1 MDEPPFISF
10 NFFGDAPPGFDE
22 RKVIDWIV
30 SSVEEEKK
38 SLVYIEIIFCD
49 DDYLLHLNQK
59 YLQHDTLTDIITFNY
74 SEDDQAIQGELYI
87 SLQRVKENAE
97 TFEQTFLNETHRVII
112 HGILHLVGYN
122 DSSQH
127 DKEVMTAKENYY
139 LSWLS

>member
-1 MDEPPFISF
+1 MDEPPFVSF
-10 NFFGDAPPGFDE
+10 NFFWDAPPGFDE
-22 RKVIDWIV
+22 RKVEDWIV

-38 SLVYIEIIFCD
+38 SLVHIEIIFCD

-59 YLQHDTLTDIITFNY
+59 FLQHDTLTDIITFNY

-97 TFEQTFLNETHRVII
+97 AFEQTFLNETHRVII

-139 LSWLS
+139 LSLLS